1 VAKTLVHKSARR
13 YWAEALGTFWLVF
26 AGVATILFDTTTGN
40 IGIALAFGLTVL
52 TGVYALGRISGGH
65 FNPAVTVGAVAGGR
79 LPAEDAVGY
88 ILAQLVGG
96 ILAALVLYAIAHG
109 KPGFALGGFG
119 STGYGSHSQGNF
131 SMLSAAIAEVIATF
145 FFVFI
150 ILSVTARKAHP
161 SLAPLAIGLT
171 LTLVHLAII
180 PISGSSVN
188 PARSTA
194 TAVVA
199 LIGGT
204 NWPVMELWLYWLAP
218 IVGGA
223 LAGWAYRE
231 IIADD

>member
-1 VAKTLVHKSARR
+1 VAKPLVHKSARR

-26 AGVATILFDTTTGN
+26 AGVATILFNPTTGN
-40 IGIALAFGLTVL
+40 LGIALAFGLTVL

-65 FNPAVTVGAVAGGR
+65 FNPAVTIGAVSGGR
-79 LPAEDAVGY
+79 LPADEAVFY
-88 ILAQLVGG
+88 ILSQLVGG
-96 ILAALVLYAIAHG
+96 ILGALALYVIAKG
-109 KPGFALGGFG
+109 KAGFAPGGFG
-119 STGYGSHSQGNF
+119 STGFGSHSQGNF
-131 SMLSAAIAEVIATF
+131 SMIAAGAAELIATF
-145 FFVFI
+145 FFVLV
-150 ILSVTARKAHP
+150 ILGVTARKAHH
-161 SLAPLAIGLT
+161 SLAPLAIGLA

-180 PISGSSVN
+180 AVSGSSVN

-231 IIADD
+231 IFADE

>member
-1 VAKTLVHKSARR
+1 VAKPLVHKSARK

-26 AGVATILFDTTTGN
+26 AGVATILFNPTTGN
-40 IGIALAFGLTVL
+40 LGIALAFGLTVL

-65 FNPAVTVGAVAGGR
+65 FNPAVTVGTVAGGR
-79 LPAEDAVGY
+79 MPADEAVLY
-88 ILAQLVGG
+88 ILAQLIGG
-96 ILAALVLYAIAHG
+96 ILGALALFAIASG
-109 KPGFALGGFG
+109 KAGFAPGGFG
-119 STGYGSHSQGNF
+119 STGFASHSQGNY
-131 SMLSAAIAEVIATF
+131 SMIAAGAAELIATF
-145 FFVFI
+145 FFVLV
-150 ILSVTARKAHP
+150 ILGATARKAHH
-161 SLAPLAIGLT
+161 SLAPLAIGLA

-180 PISGSSVN
+180 GVSGSSVN

-223 LAGWAYRE
+223 LAGWAYKE
-231 IIADD
+231 IFADE